1 MTVINTICDFY
12 SKYNANVHR
21 GIHFLSNYCTDAME
35 ESRKLISSYINAN
48 SVEEIIFT
56 RGTTESINLITYTY
70 GEDFINSG
78 DEIIITEME
87 HHSNIVPWQ
96 LLSIRKNATLKII
109 PISDSGD
116 LEIDKLKNLLS
127 DKTKIVSF
135 VAVSN
140 VLGTINPVK
149 DIIQFVKN
157 YNSNILTVVDAAQM
171 AAHEKIDV
179 QDLNCDFLAFSAHKM
194 YGPTGVGVLFGKKN
208 ILENIRPFMG
218 GGEMIGKVSFEKT
231 TFNVL
236 PYKFEAG
243 TPNYIDVIAFAKSIE
258 YINSIGLDDIFLY
271 EKSLLDYAS
280 NKMKE
285 FKEVN
290 IIGNSNHKS
299 AVISFSVNNVHPSD
313 IGTLLDKMGIAIR
326 TGTHC
331 AEPLM
336 ERYNIN
342 GTSRLSFAFYNSIE
356 EIDVFFSAFNR
367 VMKMLL

>member
-1 MTVINTICDFY
+1 
-12 SKYNANVHR
+12 
-21 GIHFLSNYCTDAME
+21 
-35 ESRKLISSYINAN
+35 
-48 SVEEIIFT
+48 
-56 RGTTESINLITYTY
+56 
-70 GEDFINSG
+70 
-78 DEIIITEME
+78 
-87 HHSNIVPWQ
+87 
-96 LLSIRKNATLKII
+96 
-109 PISDSGD
+109 
-116 LEIDKLKNLLS
+116 
-127 DKTKIVSF
+127 
-135 VAVSN
+135 
-140 VLGTINPVK
+140 
-149 DIIQFVKN
+149 
-157 YNSNILTVVDAAQM
+157 M